1 MILSGTIRENLVFS
15 GRQVS
20 EEEICTAAKMA
31 CIWEYIQELPDGL
44 DTVAAGKRKWAFRR
58 QIQRIAI
65 ARALLSDAPVL
76 LLDECTSALDE
87 KTEEQVL
94 NNLKQNE
101 IKDHFMHFP

>member
-1 MILSGTIRENLVFS
+1 
-15 GRQVS
+15 
-20 EEEICTAAKMA
+20 MA
-31 CIWEYIQELPDGL
+31 CIWEYTQELPDGL
-44 DTVAAGKRKWAFRR
+44 DTVLRERGNGLSEG

-94 NNLKQNE
+94 NNLKQMKSKT
-101 IKDHFMHFP
+101 ILCISHKVAAFTCCDHKIVLDGSGNAEGN